1 MIFLGDGDTDIPCMR
16 LVASQGGCA
25 VAVLDPYRWSDPLGV
40 ARIHT
45 LIAEDRVSFVAPA
58 DYLPGSQLDV
68 IVKGARIPTSR
79 TGRRSRSAFRWRSSS

>member
-1 MIFLGDGDTDIPCMR
+1 
-16 LVASQGGCA
+16 
-25 VAVLDPYRWSDPLGV
+25 LGV

-68 IVKGARIPTSR
+68 IVKGALGRIALR
-79 TGRRSRSAFRWRSSS
+79 AGLVEAEIAAGA